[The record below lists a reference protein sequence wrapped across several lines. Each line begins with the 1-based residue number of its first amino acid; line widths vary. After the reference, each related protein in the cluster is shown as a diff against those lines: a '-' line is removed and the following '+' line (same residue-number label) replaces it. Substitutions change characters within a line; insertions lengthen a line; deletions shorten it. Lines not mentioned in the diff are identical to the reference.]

1 VQVKS
6 QWPRCPSC
14 KTSIDT
20 ATQRPLALESSA
32 VPADQNQP
40 GRRMTLLKLQP
51 LPGSLARN
59 VPSQSRFDPLPQNL
73 SSPDAQCR
81 SFSLAGVPR
90 PPPLHGRNMP
100 VTQFSSRSSPAARPR
115 TTGSEP
121 AWEEL
126 EGSHLSTALGAP
138 LGVQVTEITFCSN
151 CKAPMK
157 RTWDRCPGCKTPAT
171 ASLAP
176 TLQVQLQGDLGYL
189 LQVPGAMES
198 PRGAGEA
205 APRGEMIARQH
216 AVDGTGLPEELTRQ
230 RQHLG
235 FSSTCTTCNAPVK
248 LAWPQCPSCRTQL
261 HKLQVPGAMES
272 PQGAG
277 EAAPRGEMIARQHAV
292 DGTGLPE
299 ELTRQRQ
306 LLGFRSTC
314 TTCNAPVKPAWPRCP
329 SCRTPLH
336 KMGVL

>member
-1 VQVKS
+1 MAALPKLQNFDWHSNTASSGTRIICCTCRPKPTWS
-6 QWPRCPSC
+6 QDDALE
-14 KTSIDT
+14 TT
-20 ATQRPLALESSA
+20 ATSRKPGTQRAQSESFW
-32 VPADQNQP
+32 PAP
-40 GRRMTLLKLQP
+40 PEPKFSRRPM
-51 LPGSLARN
+51 
-59 VPSQSRFDPLPQNL
+59 
-73 SSPDAQCR
+73 R

-230 RQHLG
+230 RQ
-235 FSSTCTTCNAPVK
+235 
-248 LAWPQCPSCRTQL
+248 
-261 HKLQVPGAMES
+261 
-272 PQGAG
+272 
-277 EAAPRGEMIARQHAV
+277 
-292 DGTGLPE
+292 
-299 ELTRQRQ
+299 